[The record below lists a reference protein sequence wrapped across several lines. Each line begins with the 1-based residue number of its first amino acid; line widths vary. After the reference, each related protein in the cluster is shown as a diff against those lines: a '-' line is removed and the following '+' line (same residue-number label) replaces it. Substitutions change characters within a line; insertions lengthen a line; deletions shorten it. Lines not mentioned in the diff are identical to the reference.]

1 MLWKC
6 CTQYVSKFGKL
17 NSGHR
22 IGKGQFSFQSHRRTM
37 PKNAQTTVHLYSFH
51 MLARLCLKS
60 FKLGFSSVWTENF
73 QMYKLGFKEAEGPK
87 IKLSTFAGS
96 WRKQGSSR
104 KISTSTSLTMLET
117 LTVWITTNYRKFL
130 KRWENQTTLFVSWET
145 CMQVK
150 KQQLESNTELTSSKL
165 GKVYSKAVYCQSTY
179 LTYKQSI
186 WIQNARLDEAQ
197 VRIKIA
203 GRNVNNHRYADTT
216 LMAETKEPLDVG
228 ERGEWKRWLET
239 QH

>member
-1 MLWKC
+1 M
-6 CTQYVSKFGKL
+6 G
-17 NSGHR
+17 
-22 IGKGQFSFQSHRRTM
+22 I
-37 PKNAQTTVHLYSFH
+37 P
-51 MLARLCLKS
+51 
-60 FKLGFSSVWTENF
+60 
-73 QMYKLGFKEAEGPK
+73 
-87 IKLSTFAGS
+87 
-96 WRKQGSSR
+96 
-104 KISTSTSLTMLET
+104 
-117 LTVWITTNYRKFL
+117 
-130 KRWENQTTLFVSWET
+130 VSWET

-150 KQQLESNTELTSSKL
+150 KQQLEPDVQQQISSKL
-165 GKVYSKAVYCQSTY
+165 AKEHIKAVYCQSTY

-228 ERGEWKRWLET
+228 KRREWKRWLET